1 MIQAPHIG
9 KLLTAFIKKNRLY
22 QSAWARDAG
31 ISATTIAYYL
41 KQPTMRVD
49 TLYAISQQLKHNFL
63 REIADT
69 LPPELPPQ
77 APIDQSA
84 ELAALKAENEKLK
97 IEVAAL
103 ERAIGLMGRGRGI
116 ELG

>member
-1 MIQAPHIG
+1 MLQAQHIG
-9 KLLTAFIKKNRLY
+9 NLLTAFIKKNRLY

-63 REIADT
+63 RDIANT

-77 APIDQSA
+77 APVDQSE
-84 ELAALKAENEKLK
+84 ELAALKAENAALK
-97 IEVAAL
+97 IEIAGL
-103 ERAIGLMGRGRGI
+103 EKAIGLMGK
-116 ELG
+116 